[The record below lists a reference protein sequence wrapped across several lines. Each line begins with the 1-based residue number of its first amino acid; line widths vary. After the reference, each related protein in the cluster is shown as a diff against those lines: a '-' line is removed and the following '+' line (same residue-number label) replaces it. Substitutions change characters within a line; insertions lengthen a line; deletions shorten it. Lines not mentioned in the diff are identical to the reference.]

1 MLSYAELDERA
12 SRLAWYLT
20 GLGAG
25 PERVVAVAVERS
37 AAMVTALLA
46 VAKAGAAY
54 LPIDP
59 DYPAERI
66 GFMLADAGPVLV
78 VTTVQTAAGLPVL
91 DEVPQVVLD
100 DPGVIAQVAASP
112 AAGPGDEDRLVPL
125 RPAHPAHVIY
135 TSGSTGRPKGVAVPQ
150 SAVVNLLWWT
160 QGEYELRSDDRM
172 LHKTSL
178 AFDPSVRELFWPLI
192 TGACVVVASPE
203 GHLDPGYLA
212 DLIERERVTAVYFV
226 PSMLRAFL
234 EELASG
240 RCTGVRLV
248 VCGGEALPAELAAET
263 FGRLAV
269 PMLHSYGPTET
280 TVESTW
286 FPIEPADD
294 IPPGVVPIGRP
305 IGNTRAFVLDRW
317 LRPVPPG
324 VAGDLYLAGAGLAR
338 GYAGRAGL
346 TGERFVAC
354 PFGSGERMYRTGDLA
369 RWTAGGQLVFA
380 GRADDQVKVRGFRI
394 EPGEVEAALLR
405 CPEVARAA
413 VVAREDQSGMRQ
425 LVGYVVPEPGAVVD
439 VPGLRGQVAM
449 RLPDYM
455 VPAAVVVLDELPA
468 MPNGKLNRA
477 ALPAPQFTSAG
488 GREAGTAAEELVCG
502 LFAEVLGAGRVG
514 ADDSFF
520 DLGGDSLLA
529 MRLIARV
536 RAVLDAELSVRDLF
550 TAPTPAGIAR
560 VVETGSGTR
569 PPLRLVPRRQ
579 VLPLS
584 FAQARMWFLNQIDEG
599 GGLYNMPLALRLS
612 GTLDVAALRAALA
625 DAAGR
630 HESLRTVF
638 PDVGGVPQQQVL
650 DPVAG
655 RPELAVSQVHE
666 GELDAA
672 VTEAAGAGF
681 DLAAG
686 VPWRAHLFTVSE
698 DEHVLVLVVHHIAGD
713 GWSLGALAADI
724 SAAYAAR
731 LRGRP
736 PGWAPLPV
744 QYADYAIWQREW
756 LGDPADP
763 GSVMAAQLEYWR
775 QALAGA
781 PAELPLPADRPRP
794 MVPSY
799 RGGRVPFATSAEV
812 HAGIVAAARGSRA
825 TVLMVAQAAVA
836 VLLARLGAGTDIPV
850 GMAVAGRGDQALD
863 ELVGFFVNTLVLR
876 ADVAGDPSLAE
887 VIGRIRETNLAAFA
901 HQDLPFEQLVE
912 ALAPERSLARHPLFQ
927 VMVVFQNAPRQDW
940 QLPGLRVTR
949 TRTGTDAAR
958 FDLTFSMR
966 EQWRTGGVPAG
977 IEGSVEYAADL
988 FDAATAE
995 QIAGRLVRVLEQV
1008 AADPGLRVSQVA
1020 VLGEAERAQLL
1031 ADWDGGTAREVS
1043 AATMPK
1049 LFQAQVAAMPDAV
1062 AVVRGEQRLTY
1073 SELDTASNRLARL
1086 LISRG
1091 AGPERLVA
1099 LVLERSV
1106 ELVLAELAVLK
1117 AGAAYLPVDPRY
1129 PAARVEFM
1137 LADAAPTC
1145 LVTMSGLIDLVPED
1159 LPMPLVVLDD
1169 HGTATELVGYSG
1181 EAVTDTDRAG
1191 PLLVQHPAYVIYTS
1205 GSTGSPKEVV
1215 VTHAG
1220 VAGLAA
1226 SQVEFFGVSPGSA
1239 VLQFAS
1245 PGFDSSFAE
1254 MTMALLHGAELV
1266 SPVEELTTETL
1277 GRLLAEH
1284 EVTHAALPPALV
1296 GALPD
1301 GCIPTGMTL
1310 VLAGEACPGEVVARW
1325 SPGRRLFNG
1334 YGPTEATVCV
1344 SVAGPLTAEG
1354 PGWVPPIGRP
1364 GGTTRV
1370 FVLDGW
1376 LAPVPAGVVGE
1387 LYAAGPGLARGYA
1400 ERPGLTGERFV
1411 ACPFGSGER
1420 MYRTGD
1426 LAKWTPDGQLVFAG
1440 RADDQAQVH
1449 GFRVEPG
1456 EVAAV
1461 LAGHPDVGQAV
1472 VVARED
1478 RPGARRLVGY
1488 VVPAPH
1494 AMVAADGD
1502 GRGLAEGATPDPRE
1516 LRARVAERLPDFM
1529 VPSAVVILDEL
1540 PLTPNGKVDQAAL
1553 PAPVAEAAGGRRPRT
1568 SVEETLCRLFAEVLV
1583 IPEAGPEDS
1592 FFDLGGDSISS
1603 LRLVASA
1610 RTAGLKIT
1618 ARDVFRA
1625 KTVSELAELTRPV
1638 GPEIVPPAAAGT
1650 GLVPATP
1657 IMRWAAESGLVDGA
1671 FQAMLVQVPAGL
1683 QWDDL
1688 VRGVQ
1693 AVLDRH
1699 DMLRARLDRSGELTG
1714 WALEVPEPGTVA
1726 AAALCRRWEVTGGA
1740 AFSEE
1745 LLAAALADAVP
1756 RLAPDNGVM
1765 VQVTWLD
1772 AGDSVPGRLL
1782 VVIHHLV
1789 VDGVSWRIILPDLA
1803 AACAAGGSE
1812 AGLSHV
1818 STSFRSW
1825 ALRLAEA
1832 AQGPARLTEL
1842 PFWKGVLEGPGA
1854 LRAGITADLDRDS
1867 QGTRRSMSR
1876 VLPPERTLPLLT
1888 SVPAV
1893 FHGRVND
1900 VLLGALAAAVAD
1912 WRAGDAAGSALLVDL
1927 EGHGRKEIVAEMDL
1941 SRTVGWF
1948 TSLYPVRLDP
1958 GTFDATEF
1966 FAGGPAVGQVV
1977 ARVKEQLH
1985 AVPDDGIG
1993 FGMLRYMRPDT
2004 AAELASAAPPQIV
2017 FNYLGRFA
2025 ARPTIP
2031 WELAPEKLPLRRAV
2045 PDTGAAGNPGRPP
2058 GHVLTVNAM
2067 VEDRADGPHL
2077 KVTWSWWDSVLPGT
2091 AAAKLAD
2098 RWFDALYALA
2108 AYAARLAAGEPA
2120 VPGGRPAIDQPQ
2132 GRRKAHAGNLIPD
2145 SRHRMRPTALV
2156 SSQSKRLAFCFFEA
2170 GGQVNGYRELALRL
2184 APDVRCIGIE
2194 PGESRP
2200 EPATIPE
2207 IARECRNVLRQ
2218 IQPEGPY
2225 DLIGWSL
2232 GGVIA
2237 QETARLLTEE
2247 GQEIGLLA
2255 GIDSPLPVPG
2265 WHGAISAQ
2273 LALTQSGT
2281 LLVDHALRKNRIQD
2295 DSGELP
2301 GSLRSILRQLNIPAE
2316 LATAEPDWL
2325 QEILRTM
2332 RDNGLA
2338 MMHHSPAFAECHAVL
2353 YEAGGGST
2361 PVPLPGTWRSFVASM
2376 EVMRVPGDHLSCL
2389 AEPNVA
2395 HIARDLI
2402 RRVSRDG
2409 E

>member
-1 MLSYAELDERA
+1 MA
-12 SRLAWYLT
+12 
-20 GLGAG
+20 
-25 PERVVAVAVERS
+25 
-37 AAMVTALLA
+37 
-46 VAKAGAAY
+46 
-54 LPIDP
+54 
-59 DYPAERI
+59 
-66 GFMLADAGPVLV
+66 
-78 VTTVQTAAGLPVL
+78 
-91 DEVPQVVLD
+91 
-100 DPGVIAQVAASP
+100 
-112 AAGPGDEDRLVPL
+112 
-125 RPAHPAHVIY
+125 
-135 TSGSTGRPKGVAVPQ
+135 
-150 SAVVNLLWWT
+150 
-160 QGEYELRSDDRM
+160 
-172 LHKTSL
+172 
-178 AFDPSVRELFWPLI
+178 
-192 TGACVVVASPE
+192 
-203 GHLDPGYLA
+203 
-212 DLIERERVTAVYFV
+212 
-226 PSMLRAFL
+226 
-234 EELASG
+234 
-240 RCTGVRLV
+240 
-248 VCGGEALPAELAAET
+248 
-263 FGRLAV
+263 
-269 PMLHSYGPTET
+269 
-280 TVESTW
+280 
-286 FPIEPADD
+286 
-294 IPPGVVPIGRP
+294 
-305 IGNTRAFVLDRW
+305 
-317 LRPVPPG
+317 
-324 VAGDLYLAGAGLAR
+324 
-338 GYAGRAGL
+338 
-346 TGERFVAC
+346 
-354 PFGSGERMYRTGDLA
+354 GERMYRTGDLV
-369 RWTAGGQLVFA
+369 RWTAGGVLVFA

-394 EPGEVEAALLR
+394 EPAEVEAVLLQ
-405 CPEVARAA
+405 CPEVAGAA
-413 VVAREDQSGMRQ
+413 VMVREDQSGVRH
-425 LVGYVVPEPGAVVD
+425 LVGYVVPEADAAVDAASV
-439 VPGLRGQVAM
+439 RGQVAQ
-449 RLPDYM
+449 RLPEYM
-455 VPAAVVVLDELPA
+455 VPAAVVVLEALPVTA
-468 MPNGKLNRA
+468 NGKLNRA

-488 GREAGTAAEELVCG
+488 GREAGTAAEEVVCG
-502 LFAEVLGAGRVG
+502 LFAEVLGAERVG

-529 MRLIARV
+529 MRLVARV
-536 RAVLDAELSVRDLF
+536 RAVLDAELSVRELF
-550 TAPTPAGIAR
+550 TAPTPAAIAR
-560 VVETGSGTR
+560 AVQTGSGTR
-569 PPLRLVPRRQ
+569 PPLRLVPRPQ

-584 FAQARMWFLNQIDEG
+584 FAQARMWFLNHIDEG
-599 GGLYNMPLALRLS
+599 GALYNMPLALRLS

-630 HESLRTVF
+630 HESLRTMF
-638 PDVGGVPQQQVL
+638 PDAGGVPRQRVL

-655 RPELAVSQVHE
+655 CPELAVSQVHE

-681 DLAAG
+681 DLAAE

-713 GWSLGALAADI
+713 GWSLGVLAADI
-724 SAAYAAR
+724 SAAYAER
-731 LRGRP
+731 LGGQA

-775 QALAGA
+775 EALAGA
-781 PAELPLPADRPRP
+781 PAELALPADRPRP

-799 RGGRVPFATSAEV
+799 RGGRVPFATSGDV
-812 HAGIVAAARGSRA
+812 HAGIAAAARASRA
-825 TVLMVAQAAVA
+825 TVSMVVQAAVA

-887 VIGRIRETNLAAFA
+887 VIGRVREADLAAFG

-912 ALAPERSLARHPLFQ
+912 ALAPERSLARNPLFQ

-966 EQWRTGGVPAG
+966 ERWGTGGVPAG
-977 IEGSVEYAADL
+977 IEGSVDYAADL
-988 FDAATAE
+988 FDAGTAE

-1043 AATMPK
+1043 AATLPE
-1049 LFQAQVAAMPDAV
+1049 LFQAQVAATPDAV

-1137 LADAAPTC
+1137 LADAGPIC
-1145 LVTMSGLIDLVPED
+1145 LVTMSGLIDLVPEG

-1169 HGTATELVGYSG
+1169 HGTATELVGYRG
-1181 EAVTDTDRAG
+1181 AAVTDADRAG

-1226 SQVEFFGVSPGSA
+1226 SQVEFFGVGPGSA

-1266 SPVEELTTETL
+1266 SAVEELTTETL
-1277 GRLLAEH
+1277 GGLLAEH
-1284 EVTHAALPPALV
+1284 DVTHAALPPALV

-1310 VLAGEACPGEVVARW
+1310 VLAGEACPGELVARW

-1344 SVAGPLTAEG
+1344 SVAGPLAAEG

-1376 LAPVPAGVVGE
+1376 LAPVPAGVAGE

-1440 RADDQAQVH
+1440 RADDQAQVR

-1456 EVAAV
+1456 EVATV

-1478 RPGARRLVGY
+1478 RPGERRLVGY
-1488 VVPAPH
+1488 VVPAPD

-1502 GRGLAEGATPDPRE
+1502 GRGQAEGAAPDPRE
-1516 LRARVAERLPDFM
+1516 LRAHVAERLPDFM
-1529 VPSAVVILDEL
+1529 VPSAVVILNEL
-1540 PLTPNGKVDQAAL
+1540 PLTPSGKVDQAAL
-1553 PAPVAEAAGGRRPRT
+1553 PAPVAEAAGGRGPRT
-1568 SVEETLCRLFAEVLV
+1568 SVEETLCRLYAEVLV

-1610 RTAGLKIT
+1610 RAAGLKIT
-1618 ARDVFRA
+1618 ARDVFGA
-1625 KTVSELAELTRPV
+1625 KTVCELAELARPV
-1638 GPEIVPPAAAGT
+1638 GPEIVPPAAAAAGT

-1699 DMLRARLDRSGELTG
+1699 DMLRARLNRSGELTG

-1726 AAALCRRWEVTGGA
+1726 AGALCRRWEVTGGA
-1740 AFSEE
+1740 GFSEE

-1812 AGLSHV
+1812 AGLSPV
-1818 STSFRSW
+1818 GTSFRSW

-1832 AQGPARLTEL
+1832 AQGPVRLTEL
-1842 PFWKGVLEGPGA
+1842 PFWKGILDGPGA
-1854 LRAGITADLDRDS
+1854 LRAGMTADLDRDRHR
-1867 QGTRRSMSR
+1867 TRRSISR

-1893 FHGRVND
+1893 FHGGVND
-1900 VLLGALAAAVAD
+1900 VLLSGLAAAVAD

-1927 EGHGRKEIVAEMDL
+1927 EGHGRKEIVADMDL

-1948 TSLYPVRLDP
+1948 TSKYPVRLDP

-1993 FGMLRYMRPDT
+1993 FGMLRYLRPDT

-2025 ARPTIP
+2025 ARRTIP

-2045 PDTGAAGNPGRPP
+2045 PDTGAAAHAGRPP
-2058 GHVLTVNAM
+2058 VHVLTVNAM

-2098 RWFDALYALA
+2098 RWFDALHALA
-2108 AYAARLAAGEPA
+2108 VYAARLAAGEPA
-2120 VPGGRPAIDQPQ
+2120 VP
-2132 GRRKAHAGNLIPD
+2132 
-2145 SRHRMRPTALV
+2145 RHRMRPTALA
-2156 SSQSKRLAFCFFEA
+2156 SSQSERLAFCFFETS
-2170 GGQVNGYRELALRL
+2170 GQVNGYRELALRL
-2184 APDVRCIGIE
+2184 APNIGCIGIE

-2237 QETARLLTEE
+2237 QETARLLIEE

-2265 WHGAISAQ
+2265 WHDAISAR
-2273 LALTQSGT
+2273 LALIQSGT
-2281 LLVDHALRKNRIQD
+2281 LLVDHALRENRIQD
-2295 DSGELP
+2295 DGGELP
-2301 GSLRSILRQLNIPAE
+2301 GSLRRILRRLNIPAE

-2325 QEILRTM
+2325 PEILRTM

-2338 MMHHSPAFAECHAVL
+2338 MMRHSPAFAECHAVL
-2353 YEAGGGST
+2353 YEAADGST
-2361 PVPLPGTWRSFVASM
+2361 PVPLAGTWRPFVASM

-2402 RRVSRDG
+2402 RRVSPPARDG
-2409 E
+2409 G